1 MCTFAYIH
9 LLCRCSFHL
18 IITRF
23 DNQPIFFRSRISWSP
38 KFVNIATN
46 DFLKKLATQNRDEYD
61 LEAAL
66 EVFFSFDYNDIAAR
80 AVITMPVPPD
90 ESWRIGVNE
99 KEFEAKLKASNHDL
113 KKVADALGLNL
124 IKCLWYYYHCYRPCR
139 QWDFERDKEAFHDA
153 LLKARG
159 NLRKAAIILG
169 KRYDSCLWFYDSKY
183 RFSPLHKEYKAVEER
198 LSESCAI
205 CEDSG
210 GSNLLLCSECPKSY
224 HASCLSLE
232 ENDGVEDEWICPACN
247 PGFSCPNCSKSF
259 RKESGL
265 KNHLRRCDASAMT
278 DSDNSRRDQEEDDD
292 NSAPENSDVQEDES
306 MPSDF
311 PPMSCF
317 PTSRTS
323 GQKRTGLSSLSTPVA
338 LNPSTRLPGRFPVPP
353 VRNCAISG
361 ANKRKEI
368 EAIDPATM
376 ARLRLFPSVSDAARM
391 SKINRTT
398 LAKVC
403 KEGGGIIEGIFYRFT
418 SDGAKTKESNQS
430 DPRKVKI
437 RFRPDDSD
445 YFRGEDLIDQK
456 EKEWASMDAEVSAA
470 QAGRPLAFIEEQ
482 KRLKEQQAEANHVST
497 RIDDNISDAASIASE
512 TSSHNAA
519 AMGAAVAAAA
529 AAAAPTVTTSEI
541 RDPGTS
547 TSPNDVGLP
556 GGPSDEVDGLI

>member
-1 MCTFAYIH
+1 M
-9 LLCRCSFHL
+9 
-18 IITRF
+18 
-23 DNQPIFFRSRISWSP
+23 
-38 KFVNIATN
+38 NIATN
-46 DFLKKLATQNRDEYD
+46 DFLKKLATQNRAEYD
-61 LEAAL
+61 LEAAM

-139 QWDFERDKEAFHDA
+139 QWDFERDKEVFHDA

-183 RFSPLHKEYKAVEER
+183 RFCPLHKEYKAVEER

-210 GSNLLLCSECPKSY
+210 GNLLLCSECPKSY
-224 HASCLSLE
+224 HASCLSLVE

-247 PGFSCPNCSKSF
+247 PGFSCPNCSKRF
-259 RKESGL
+259 RKESRL

-278 DSDNSRRDQEEDDD
+278 DSDNSGMDQEEDDD
-292 NSAPENSDVQEDES
+292 NSAPENSDVQDDES
-306 MPSDF
+306 MPSDL
-311 PPMSCF
+311 PPMPCF
-317 PTSRTS
+317 PASSTSEKKT
-323 GQKRTGLSSLSTPVA
+323 TASLSTPVA
-338 LNPSTRLPGRFPVPP
+338 LNPFTRPQGRLPVPP
-353 VRNCAISG
+353 VRNSAIVG
-361 ANKRKEI
+361 TNNRKEI
-368 EAIDPATM
+368 EAIDPVTM
-376 ARLRLFPSVSDAARM
+376 ARLRLFPSISDAARM

-437 RFRPDDSD
+437 RFRDDNS
-445 YFRGEDLIDQK
+445 YHFRGEDLIDQK
-456 EKEWASMDAEVSAA
+456 EREWASMDAEVSAA
-470 QAGRPLAFIEEQ
+470 QAGRRLAFIEEQ
-482 KRLKEQQAEANHVST
+482 KRLKEQQAEANHLST
-497 RIDDNISDAASIASE
+497 RIEDNIPDAEATIASE
-512 TSSHNAA
+512 ISPHNAA
-519 AMGAAVAAAA
+519 TMGAAVAAAA
-529 AAAAPTVTTSEI
+529 AAAAPTVTASEI
-541 RDPGTS
+541 RDAGTS
-547 TSPNDVGLP
+547 TPPNDVGL
-556 GGPSDEVDGLI
+556 GGLSDEVDGLI

>member
-1 MCTFAYIH
+1 MSGKNIYLLRTEGIFEERGKGDFSFFALACIYMLCRFSIH
-9 LLCRCSFHL
+9 LT
-18 IITRF
+18 ITLF
-23 DNQPIFFRSRISWSP
+23 DNQLIIIRPRVSWNH

-46 DFLKKLATQNRDEYD
+46 DFLKKLATQNRAEYD
-61 LEAAL
+61 LEAVM
-66 EVFFSFDYNDIAAR
+66 EVFSSFNYNDIAAR

-99 KEFEAKLKASNHDL
+99 KEFEVKLKSSNHDL

-159 NLRKAAIILG
+159 NLHKAAVILG

-198 LSESCAI
+198 WNQSCAI

-210 GSNLLLCSECPKSY
+210 GNLLLCSECPKSY

-247 PGFSCPNCSKSF
+247 PGFPCPNCSKRF
-259 RKESGL
+259 RRESGL

-278 DSDNSRRDQEEDDD
+278 DSDNSRRDQEADDD
-292 NSAPENSDVQEDES
+292 SSAPENSGVQEDES
-306 MPSDF
+306 MPSDLPLMSSF
-311 PPMSCF
+311 PVSG
-317 PTSRTS
+317 TSEK
-323 GQKRTGLSSLSTPVA
+323 KRTAGLSTPVA
-338 LNPSTRLPGRFPVPP
+338 LNPSIRLPAGQFPVPQ
-353 VRNCAISG
+353 VRNFSISG
-361 ANKRKEI
+361 TLATNKRKEI
-368 EAIDPATM
+368 EAINPATM
-376 ARLRLFPSVSDAARM
+376 ARLRLFPSISDAARM

-398 LAKVC
+398 LSKAC

-430 DPRKVKI
+430 DLPRKFKI
-437 RFRPDDSD
+437 CFRPDDSD
-445 YFRGEDLIDQK
+445 NLNFNGKDLVDKKERDWAAIDAK
-456 EKEWASMDAEVSAA
+456 RASMDAEIK
-470 QAGRPLAFIEEQ
+470 AGRPLAFFEEQ
-482 KRLKEQQAEANHVST
+482 KRLKEN
-497 RIDDNISDAASIASE
+497 
-512 TSSHNAA
+512 
-519 AMGAAVAAAA
+519 AAVAAAA
-529 AAAAPTVTTSEI
+529 AAAAPTGNTSEI
-541 RDPGTS
+541 KDAGTS
-547 TSPNDVGLP
+547 TPPNDVGL

>member
-1 MCTFAYIH
+1 MCVYALPFQNT
-9 LLCRCSFHL
+9 L
-18 IITRF
+18 IIIRF
-23 DNQPIFFRSRISWSP
+23 DNPPIIIRSRISWGP

-46 DFLKKLATQNRDEYD
+46 DFLKKLSTQNRAEYD
-61 LEAAL
+61 LEAAM
-66 EVFFSFDYNDIAAR
+66 EIFFSFDYNDIAAR

-99 KEFEAKLKASNHDL
+99 KEFEGKLKASNHDL

-139 QWDFERDKEAFHDA
+139 QWDFERDIEAFHDA

-159 NLRKAAIILG
+159 DLRKAAIILG

-205 CEDSG
+205 CEVSG
-210 GSNLLLCSECPKSY
+210 GNNLLLCSECPKSY

-232 ENDGVEDEWICPACN
+232 ENDGVEEEWICPACN
-247 PGFSCPNCSKSF
+247 PGFFCPNCSKKF
-259 RKESGL
+259 RKEGGL
-265 KNHLRRCDASAMT
+265 KNHLRRCDAAAMT
-278 DSDNSRRDQEEDDD
+278 DSDNSRIDQEEDDD
-292 NSAPENSDVQEDES
+292 NSAPENSDAQEDES
-306 MPSDF
+306 VPLHP
-311 PPMSCF
+311 PPMSSLTDSSTF
-317 PTSRTS
+317 E
-323 GQKRTGLSSLSTPVA
+323 QKRTAGVSTPIA
-338 LNPSTRLPGRFPVPP
+338 LNSSTRTPGRLPGRFPVPP
-353 VRNCAISG
+353 VRNSAIPG
-361 ANKRKEI
+361 TNNPKEI
-368 EAIDPATM
+368 EAIDPVTM

-445 YFRGEDLIDQK
+445 NVSGEALISQK
-456 EKEWASMDAEVSAA
+456 EREWASMDAKINAA

-482 KRLKEQQAEANHVST
+482 KRLKEQQVETNHVST
-497 RIDDNISDAASIASE
+497 RIEDNSPGAEASIALEISPPSPA
-512 TSSHNAA
+512 T
-519 AMGAAVAAAA
+519 MGAAVAAAA
-529 AAAAPTVTTSEI
+529 AAAAPTVSTEI
-541 RDPGTS
+541 SDAGTS
-547 TSPNDVGLP
+547 TPLNDVGL
-556 GGPSDEVDGLI
+556 GDPSDEVDGLI